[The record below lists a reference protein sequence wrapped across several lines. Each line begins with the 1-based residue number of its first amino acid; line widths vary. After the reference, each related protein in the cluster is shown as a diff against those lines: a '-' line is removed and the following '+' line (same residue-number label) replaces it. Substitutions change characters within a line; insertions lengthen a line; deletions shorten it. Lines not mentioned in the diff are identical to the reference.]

1 MPIEINQLN
10 NRTFA
15 RLGQT
20 GALFG
25 VGLFEAIESVGPT
38 YVLTADMG
46 KPAGMSRFMTKF
58 PDYYVNVG
66 IAEQNLIGVAAGI
79 AAEGHPVIA
88 SAQAVFLSM
97 RCYEQVRQF
106 MGYMNLP
113 IVLVGISAGF
123 ALTYFGNTH
132 YAMEDIAIMR
142 AIPNLTILSPSD
154 PGQAAKSVIAAIESK
169 KPTYIRCTGKLNA
182 QPVYETE
189 YDFSIGKAI
198 EVKQGQD
205 VAIFATGT
213 VTANAIAAALLLE
226 RNGVSVAVVD
236 VHTIKPLDTAVIEK
250 YLDCKLLVTVEE
262 HNIIGGLA
270 GAVSEYLSSRSTH
283 PPLVRL
289 GIKDRFVLPGD
300 YPYLI
305 SQNRLDAEGIA
316 TDVITALS

>member
-10 NRTFA
+10 NRTYS

-25 VGLFEAIESVGPT
+25 VGLFEAIKSVGPT

-79 AAEGHPVIA
+79 AAEGCSVIA

-113 IVLVGISAGF
+113 IVLVGVSAGF
-123 ALTYFGNTH
+123 ALTFFGNTH
-132 YAMEDIAIMR
+132 YAIEDIAIMR

-154 PGQAAKSVIAAIESK
+154 PGQAAKSIIAALESK

-182 QPVYETE
+182 QPVHEADYE
-189 YDFSIGKAI
+189 FSIGKAI
-198 EVKQGQD
+198 EVKPGHD

-226 RNGVSVAVVD
+226 KNGVSVAVID
-236 VHTIKPLDTAVIEK
+236 VHTIKPLDTAVIDK
-250 YLDCKLLVTVEE
+250 YVDCKLLVTVEE

-270 GAVSEYLSSRSTH
+270 GAVSEYLSSRFAH
-283 PPLVRL
+283 PPLIRF
-289 GIKDRFVLPGD
+289 GIQDCFVSPGD

-316 TDVITALS
+316 GDVMAALS